1 MIEQAVK
8 SGIDNPMKEF
18 GAYLDV
24 ILSLL
29 DTNNFRPEDIVNWPI
44 FKDLL
49 IKRRNQRFSNMLKE
63 KNLKRHEEIK
73 NKDMPA
79 MMDHVESHIAQSIE
93 SGGAPRIEK
102 IFNLSKNNKDD
113 PPLNGFVNYFA
124 YRNEERKFNL
134 LYPEK
139 PARKEDVLKAPKLK
153 LKDTN

>member
-29 DTNNFRPEDIVNWPI
+29 DSNHYRPEDIVNWPI

-63 KNLKRHEEIK
+63 KNL
-73 NKDMPA
+73 
-79 MMDHVESHIAQSIE
+79 
-93 SGGAPRIEK
+93 
-102 IFNLSKNNKDD
+102 
-113 PPLNGFVNYFA
+113 
-124 YRNEERKFNL
+124 
-134 LYPEK
+134 
-139 PARKEDVLKAPKLK
+139 
-153 LKDTN
+153 